1 MKVLVLGF
9 YQIGEYV
16 VEVKIYTV
24 KNKNFIRGKVVLE
37 GILENVVVEDLRDYF
52 SKFGLLVFIDLAYY
66 YSRGKRRGD
75 VFFVFFD
82 DKTVELVV
90 EKNGIYFIN
99 GQEVYVKRVIL
110 SYVIKGRD
118 FKIFVDRILAIV
130 LEF

>member
-1 MKVLVLGF
+1 M
-9 YQIGEYV
+9 
-16 VEVKIYTV
+16 V

-66 YSRGKRRGD
+66 YSRGKQRGD

-99 GQEVYVKRVIL
+99 GQEVYVKRVYRIMLLKDEIL
-110 SYVIKGRD
+110 KFLWIGFQRQYQN
-118 FKIFVDRILAIV
+118 FK
-130 LEF
+130 